1 MTKKVAPKQHFFAKG
16 EAMRLPKMRSS
27 AQLSLFEEIFIFI
40 ILLFSEGLIH
50 QFCCKKVVIH
60 FFKYKTKFF
69 NHLRHVIL
77 QS

>member
-16 EAMRLPKMRSS
+16 EAMRLPKMRSF
-27 AQLSLFEEIFIFI
+27 AQLSFFEKNIYFHYIA
-40 ILLFSEGLIH
+40 LNEGLIH